1 MSALKSKKMED
12 KKITL
17 PIIRKAVANRLGRD
31 EDEIGGFLNALFS
44 SITSGLRSDKTV
56 KINNLGTFSLQT
68 MAPRKSVNISTGEA
82 IVLEE
87 YNKVVFEAES
97 TLKTELNAI
106 EDENVAV
113 QVQESIPTK
122 KQEELKKQE
131 KLK

>member
-1 MSALKSKKMED
+1 M
-12 KKITL
+12 
-17 PIIRKAVANRLGRD
+17 
-31 EDEIGGFLNALFS
+31 
-44 SITSGLRSDKTV
+44 
-56 KINNLGTFSLQT
+56 
-68 MAPRKSVNISTGEA
+68 NISTGEA

-122 KQEELKKQE
+122 KQEELKKQ
-131 KLK
+131 